1 MPALGRVTRS
11 QAIGPCGASTAP
23 TWGWGSRMFD
33 HVHLKTIL
41 AVKREGSYEAAA
53 RRLNVTSAAVS
64 RRMRTLE
71 DRAGVVLLD
80 RHGKA
85 TPTELGLMFC
95 SYAEAMELH
104 ERNILRAFSVQLAN
118 GCASAPKLRVIVN
131 HDSLSTWFLD
141 VLEADARSDDPQLFE
156 IAICDQDHALE
167 AMQSDAVL
175 TAISSA
181 SEPLHGH
188 NARFLGTHTYRAVA
202 THAFVRRW
210 LPDGPTRDAFIAAPS
225 ITYGV
230 RHALPERWLSRVL
243 DDPPRVPTHIVP
255 CSQSSALA
263 CRRGAGWA
271 LMPSQIADP
280 LLRSNEL
287 VEIVPGTGLDCP
299 LYWHF
304 SALAAEAVRPVT
316 RLVME
321 AAVRHLGQ
329 SER

>member
-1 MPALGRVTRS
+1 
-11 QAIGPCGASTAP
+11 
-23 TWGWGSRMFD
+23 MFD
-33 HVHLKTIL
+33 HTHLKTIL

-53 RRLNVTSAAVS
+53 RKLNVTSAAVS
-64 RRMRTLE
+64 RRMKTLE

-80 RHGKA
+80 RNGKA

-104 ERNILRAFSVQLAN
+104 ERNILRAFSLQLAN

-131 HDSLSTWFLD
+131 HDSLATWFMD
-141 VLEADARSDDPQLFE
+141 VLEADAGTDAPQLFE
-156 IAICDQDHALE
+156 VVICDQDLALD

-202 THAFVRRW
+202 THTFMRRWFPDGATHDAFV
-210 LPDGPTRDAFIAAPS
+210 AAPS
-225 ITYGV
+225 LAYGV
-230 RHALPERWLSRVL
+230 RHTLPERWLSQVL
-243 DDPPRVPTHIVP
+243 DGAPCVPTQIVP
-255 CSQSSALA
+255 CSQSSANA
-263 CRRGAGWA
+263 CRRGVGWA
-271 LMPSQIADP
+271 LVPSQIADP
-280 LLRSNEL
+280 LLRSNDLAEL
-287 VEIVPGTGLDCP
+287 VPGTGLDCP

-304 SALAAEAVRPVT
+304 SALAEEAVRPVT

-329 SER
+329 SRR

>member
-1 MPALGRVTRS
+1 
-11 QAIGPCGASTAP
+11 
-23 TWGWGSRMFD
+23 MFD

-41 AVKREGSYEAAA
+41 AVKRAGSYEAAA
-53 RRLNVTSAAVS
+53 RSLNITSAAVS

-71 DRAGVVLLD
+71 DRVGVVLLD

-85 TPTELGLMFC
+85 TPTDLGLMFC

-104 ERNILRAFSVQLAN
+104 ERNILRTFSVQIGS
-118 GCASAPKLRVIVN
+118 GCASAPKLRVLVN
-131 HDSLSTWFLD
+131 HDSLSTWFVD
-141 VLEADARSDDPQLFE
+141 VLEADARLDHPHLFE

-175 TAISSA
+175 TAVSGA

-202 THAFVRRW
+202 THTFSSRWFSEGPTSEAFV
-210 LPDGPTRDAFIAAPS
+210 AAPS
-225 ITYGV
+225 LSYGV
-230 RHALPERWLSRVL
+230 RHTLPSRWLAQVL
-243 DDPPRVPTHIVP
+243 EDAPSIPTQVVP
-255 CSQSSALA
+255 CSQSSIHA
-263 CRRGAGWA
+263 CRRGVGWA
-271 LMPSQIADP
+271 LVPSQIADP

-287 VEIVPGTGLDCP
+287 VELVPGTSLDCP

-304 SALAAEAVRPVT
+304 SALAEEAVRPVT

-329 SER
+329 SHR